1 MSLRALRHAL
11 ALACAAPL
19 ALFAQPSAPA
29 PEVTILRPARV
40 FDGDAL
46 HEGWAVRVRG
56 GRLGAG
62 GRGGA
67 RSARA
72 GGPRRGG
79 RTGGER
85 RGTRPADARARGLDA
100 DPRTDRRAL

>member
-1 MSLRALRHAL
+1 MSMSPLRAGAGVRL
-11 ALACAAPL
+11 CAPL

-56 GRLGAG
+56 GRIDAV
-62 GRGGA
+62 
-67 RSARA
+67 
-72 GGPRRGG
+72 GPA
-79 RTGGER
+79 GER
-85 RGTRPADARARGLDA
+85 RGTRRAGRESS
-100 DPRTDRRAL
+100 RA